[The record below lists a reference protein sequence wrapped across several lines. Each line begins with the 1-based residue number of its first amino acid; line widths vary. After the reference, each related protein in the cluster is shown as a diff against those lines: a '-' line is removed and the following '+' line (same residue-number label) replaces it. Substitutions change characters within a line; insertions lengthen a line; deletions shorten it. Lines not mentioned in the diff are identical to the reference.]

1 MTMKEVKNNDAELCG
16 KTLITE
22 LDEKIE
28 RYARVSHYVLITG
41 ERGTGK
47 TTIAKKL
54 HEQSPRAKKE
64 FVNLNCA
71 SLTPELLESELFGYE
86 KGAFTGAT
94 AAKMGLFEIAS
105 GGFQSASLLG
115 QR

>member
-1 MTMKEVKNNDAELCG
+1 MTKEAKNERAEMRG
-16 KTLITE
+16 KTLIAE
-22 LDEKIE
+22 LEVKIE

-47 TTIAKKL
+47 TTLAKKL
-54 HEQSPRAKKE
+54 HEQSARAAKE

-71 SLTPELLESELFGYE
+71 ALTAELLEAELFGYE

-94 AAKMGLFEIAS
+94 QPKAGLF
-105 GGFQSASLLG
+105 
-115 QR
+115 